1 VKKSLPGSVWVNNMI
16 FDSHCHL
23 NDEALFFHL
32 QEHIDKA
39 INAKVTYMLIV
50 GFDLQTSK
58 RAIEIAEKYSF
69 IYAAV
74 ALHPNEIMN
83 AKNGDYEAI
92 VELAKHKKVVA
103 VGEIGLDYH
112 WKNTPVDIQKEY
124 FLKFLKVAKEIN
136 KPIIIHTRDSLD
148 DTLSFLNDNRNL
160 LTSGVMHCFSG
171 NVAMARKFIDLGFY
185 ISLAGPLTFKNAK
198 ETKQVAQM
206 ISLDNLMVET
216 DAPYLAPHPYRGK
229 LNEPALIVHVVDELS
244 KLKNLEYQFVA
255 ETTAKNAKKLFG
267 IK

>member
-1 VKKSLPGSVWVNNMI
+1 MKKSLPGSVWVNNMI

-39 INAKVTYMLIV
+39 INAKVTYMLVV
-50 GFDLQTSK
+50 GIDLQTSK

-206 ISLDNLMVET
+206 ISLDNLLVET

-229 LNEPALIVHVVDELS
+229 LNEPALLVHVVDELS

>member
-1 VKKSLPGSVWVNNMI
+1 MI

-32 QEHIDKA
+32 QDHIDKA
-39 INAKVTYMLIV
+39 LNAKVSNMIV
-50 GFDLQTSK
+50 VGIDLQTSK
-58 RAIEIAEKYSF
+58 RAIEIAEKYPF

-83 AKNGDYEAI
+83 AKVGDYEAI

-112 WKNTPVDIQKEY
+112 WKNTPVEVQKEY
-124 FLKFLKVAKEIN
+124 FLKFLKVAKELN
-136 KPIIIHTRDSLD
+136 KPIIIHTRDSLE
-148 DTLSFLNDNRNL
+148 DTLSFLSENKSL
-160 LTSGVMHCFSG
+160 ITTGVMHCFSG
-171 NVAMARKFIDLGFY
+171 NVSMARKFIDLGFY

-216 DAPYLAPHPYRGK
+216 DAPYLAPHPFRGK
-229 LNEPALIVHVVDELS
+229 LNEPALISHVVDELA
-244 KLKNLEYQFVA
+244 KLKNLEYQYVA
-255 ETTAKNAKKLFG
+255 ETTSNNAKYLFG

>member
-39 INAKVTYMLIV
+39 INAKVTYMLVV
-50 GFDLQTSK
+50 GIDLQTSK

-206 ISLDNLMVET
+206 ISLDNLLVET

-229 LNEPALIVHVVDELS
+229 LNEPALLVHVVDELS